1 MVSAAAMI
9 VCGFLGAFIVA
20 NGTDPTA
27 YVLLGVGGALFF
39 AVLYGLFVYAMRV
52 SLPRL
57 PVIAR
62 GPYRSA
68 TVVLLLTWLAY
79 PIVYGLVG
87 AFTGGVIVVIAQLA
101 LCAADMVAKIG
112 FGSLVHRTSVLRS
125 RNDESLDPST
135 VKRPRTARNDS
146 VYVTDSRVVDFD
158 AD

>member
-1 MVSAAAMI
+1 MSSHAPRLPVRD
-9 VCGFLGAFIVA
+9 
-20 NGTDPTA
+20 GTDPIA

-52 SLPRL
+52 SMPRL
-57 PVIAR
+57 PVVAR

-68 TVVLLLTWLAY
+68 AVVLLITWLTY

-87 AFTGGVIVVIAQLA
+87 AFTGGVVVVVAQLA

-112 FGSLVHRTSVLRS
+112 FGGLVHRTSVLRS

-135 VKRPRTARNDS
+135 VRRPRTARNDS
-146 VYVTDSRVVDFD
+146 VYVSDSRAIEFD
-158 AD
+158 TD